1 MPFFQP
7 DVMADMTTQ
16 QQSEW
21 LLEMIDVSK
30 SFPGVKALDNVNL
43 RVRPH
48 SVHALMGENGAGKS
62 TLLKCLFGI
71 YEKDQGKIFFKGQ
84 EINFTS
90 SKEALENGVSMV
102 HQELNL
108 VLQRTVMDNMWLGRY
123 PTKGWF
129 IDHGKMYD
137 DTKRIFDE
145 LDIDI
150 DPKVKVATLSVS
162 QMQMIEIA
170 KAFSY
175 DAKIVIMDEPTS
187 SLTEKEVNHLFKIIN
202 KLKEKGCGIVYISH
216 KMEEIFQ
223 LCDEITIL
231 RDGQWVAT
239 QPLKGM
245 TMDQIIGM
253 MVGRELT
260 QRFPEKTN
268 QPKEVILEIEHLTAK
283 NQPSI
288 QDVTFNLHKGE
299 ILGIAGLVGA
309 KRTDIVETLFGIRDR
324 SQGSIKLHG
333 KEVANHNAHE
343 AIRNGFALVTEERRS
358 TGIYSRLDIAFNS
371 LIANMDNYKG
381 SMGLLSD
388 NKMKSDTQWVID
400 SMRVKTPTQQ
410 TQIGSLSGG
419 NQQKVIIGRWL
430 LTQPEILMLDEP
442 TRGIDVGAKFEI
454 YQLILEL
461 AKKDKGII
469 IISSEMPELLGITD
483 RIMVMSNGRV
493 AGIVNTKET
502 DQSEILRLASLYL

>member
-1 MPFFQP
+1 
-7 DVMADMTTQ
+7 
-16 QQSEW
+16 
-21 LLEMIDVSK
+21 MIDVSK

-309 KRTDIVETLFGIRDR
+309 KRTDIVETLFGIRER

-371 LIANMDNYKG
+371 LIANMDSYKG

>member
-1 MPFFQP
+1 
-7 DVMADMTTQ
+7 MTTE

-71 YEKDQGKIFFKGQ
+71 YEKDEGKIFLLGQ
-84 EINFTS
+84 EVNFTS

-123 PTKGWF
+123 PTRGLF
-129 IDHGKMYD
+129 IDHSKMFT
-137 DTKRIFDE
+137 DTKHIFDE

-150 DPKVKVATLSVS
+150 DPREKVANLTVS

-175 DAKIVIMDEPTS
+175 DAKVVIMDEPTS

-202 KLKEKGCGIVYISH
+202 KLKKKGCGIVYISH

-231 RDGQWVAT
+231 RDGQWITT
-239 QPLKGM
+239 QPLQGL

-268 QPKEVILEIEHLTAK
+268 QPKEVILEVEHLTAL

-288 QDVTFNLHKGE
+288 QDISFSLRKGE

-309 KRTDIVETLFGIRDR
+309 KRTDIVETLFGVRER
-324 SQGSIKLHG
+324 SQGSIRLHG
-333 KEVANHNAHE
+333 KEVQNRDAHE
-343 AIRNGFALVTEERRS
+343 AIHNGFALVTEERRS
-358 TGIYSRLDIAFNS
+358 TGIYAQLDISFNS
-371 LIANMDNYKG
+371 LIANMDKYKNG
-381 SMGLLSD
+381 MGLLS
-388 NKMKSDTQWVID
+388 NTRMKSDTQWVID
-400 SMRVKTPTQQ
+400 SMRVKTPSQRTN
-410 TQIGSLSGG
+410 IGSLSGG

-430 LTQPEILMLDEP
+430 LTQPEVLMLDEP

-461 AKKDKGII
+461 AKKDKGIV

-483 RIMVMSNGRV
+483 RILVMSNGRL

-502 DQSEILRLASLYL
+502 DQNEILRLASRYL

>member
-1 MPFFQP
+1 
-7 DVMADMTTQ
+7 
-16 QQSEW
+16 
-21 LLEMIDVSK
+21 MIDVSK

-71 YEKDQGKIFFKGQ
+71 YEKDQGKIFFKG
-84 EINFTS
+84 EEVNFTS

-202 KLKEKGCGIVYISH
+202 KLKDKGCGIVYISH

-371 LIANMDNYKG
+371 LIANMDSYKG

>member
-1 MPFFQP
+1 
-7 DVMADMTTQ
+7 
-16 QQSEW
+16 
-21 LLEMIDVSK
+21 MIDVSK

-71 YEKDQGKIFFKGQ
+71 YEKDQGKIFFKG
-84 EINFTS
+84 EEVNFTS

-150 DPKVKVATLSVS
+150 DPRVKVGTLSVS

-268 QPKEVILEIEHLTAK
+268 QPKEVILEVEHLTAK

-288 QDVTFNLHKGE
+288 KDVSFNLHKGE

-309 KRTDIVETLFGIRDR
+309 KRTDIVETLFGIRDH
-324 SQGSIKLHG
+324 SDGVIKLHG
-333 KEVANHNAHE
+333 KEVANRNAHE
-343 AIRNGFALVTEERRS
+343 AIQNGFALVTEERRS

-371 LIANMDNYKG
+371 LIANMDSYKG

>member
-1 MPFFQP
+1 
-7 DVMADMTTQ
+7 MADMTTQ

-108 VLQRTVMDNMWLGRY
+108 VLQRSVMDNMWLGRY
-123 PTKGWF
+123 PTRGWF

-150 DPKVKVATLSVS
+150 DPRVKVATLSVS

-202 KLKEKGCGIVYISH
+202 KLKDKGCGIVYISH

-371 LIANMDNYKG
+371 LIANMDSYKG

-410 TQIGSLSGG
+410 TQIGSFSGG

>member
-1 MPFFQP
+1 
-7 DVMADMTTQ
+7 MADMTTQ

-129 IDHGKMYD
+129 VDHGKMYE
-137 DTKRIFDE
+137 DTKHIFDE

-150 DPKVKVATLSVS
+150 DPRVKVGTLSVS

-268 QPKEVILEIEHLTAK
+268 QPKEVILEVEHLTAK

-309 KRTDIVETLFGIRDR
+309 KRTDIVETLFGIRDH
-324 SQGSIKLHG
+324 SGGVIKIHG
-333 KEVANHNAHE
+333 KVVANHTAHE
-343 AIRNGFALVTEERRS
+343 AILNGFALVTEERRS

-371 LIANMDNYKG
+371 LIANMDSYKG
-381 SMGLLSD
+381 SMGLLS
-388 NKMKSDTQWVID
+388 NTKMKSDTQWVID

>member
-7 DVMADMTTQ
+7 DVMADMTTR

-150 DPKVKVATLSVS
+150 DPRVKVGTLSVS

-202 KLKEKGCGIVYISH
+202 KLKDKGCGIVYISH

-239 QPLKGM
+239 QPLEGM

-268 QPKEVILEIEHLTAK
+268 QPKEVILEVEHLTAK

-288 QDVTFNLHKGE
+288 KDVCFNLHKGE

-309 KRTDIVETLFGIRDR
+309 KRTDIVETLFGIRDH
-324 SQGSIKLHG
+324 SDGVIKLHG
-333 KEVANHNAHE
+333 KEVANRNAHE
-343 AIRNGFALVTEERRS
+343 AIQNGFALVTEERRS

>member
-1 MPFFQP
+1 
-7 DVMADMTTQ
+7 MADMTTQ

-71 YEKDQGKIFFKGQ
+71 YEKDQGKIFFKGE
-84 EINFTS
+84 EINFSS
-90 SKEALENGVSMV
+90 SKQALENGVSMV

-202 KLKEKGCGIVYISH
+202 KLKDKGCGIVYISH

-371 LIANMDNYKG
+371 LIANMDSYKG

-461 AKKDKGII
+461 AKKEKGII

-483 RIMVMSNGRV
+483 RILVMSNGRV

>member
-1 MPFFQP
+1 
-7 DVMADMTTQ
+7 MADMTTQ

-202 KLKEKGCGIVYISH
+202 KLKDKGCGIVYISH

-239 QPLKGM
+239 QQLKGM

-288 QDVTFNLHKGE
+288 QDITFNLHKGE

-371 LIANMDNYKG
+371 LIANMDSYKG

>member
-1 MPFFQP
+1 
-7 DVMADMTTQ
+7 MADMTTQ

-371 LIANMDNYKG
+371 LIANMDSYKG

-483 RIMVMSNGRV
+483 RIIVMSNGRV

>member
-1 MPFFQP
+1 
-7 DVMADMTTQ
+7 MADMTTQ

-129 IDHGKMYD
+129 VDHHKMYD
-137 DTKRIFDE
+137 DTRRIFDE

-150 DPKVKVATLSVS
+150 DPRVKVGTLSVS

-202 KLKEKGCGIVYISH
+202 KLKDKGCGIVYISH

-239 QPLKGM
+239 QPLEGM

-268 QPKEVILEIEHLTAK
+268 QPKEVILEVEHLTAK

-288 QDVTFNLHKGE
+288 QDVSFNLHKGE

-309 KRTDIVETLFGIRDR
+309 KRTDIVETLFGIRDHSAGIIR
-324 SQGSIKLHG
+324 IHG
-333 KEVANHNAHE
+333 KVVANHTAHE
-343 AIRNGFALVTEERRS
+343 AILNGFALVTEERRS

-381 SMGLLSD
+381 SMGLLSN

-400 SMRVKTPTQQ
+400 AMRVKTPTQQ

-483 RIMVMSNGRV
+483 RILVMSNGRV

>member
-1 MPFFQP
+1 
-7 DVMADMTTQ
+7 MADMTTQ

-108 VLQRTVMDNMWLGRY
+108 VLQRSVMDNMWLGRY

-129 IDHGKMYD
+129 IDHGKMYE
-137 DTKRIFDE
+137 DTKRIFEE

-150 DPKVKVATLSVS
+150 DPRVKVATLSVS

-187 SLTEKEVNHLFKIIN
+187 SLTEKEVSHLFKIIN
-202 KLKEKGCGIVYISH
+202 KLKDKGCGIVYISH

-268 QPKEVILEIEHLTAK
+268 QPKEVILEVEHLTAK

-299 ILGIAGLVGA
+299 ILGVAGLVGA

-324 SQGSIKLHG
+324 SQGCIKLHG

-461 AKKDKGII
+461 AKKEKGII

>member
-1 MPFFQP
+1 
-7 DVMADMTTQ
+7 
-16 QQSEW
+16 
-21 LLEMIDVSK
+21 MIDVSK

-129 IDHGKMYD
+129 VDHGKMYE
-137 DTKRIFDE
+137 DTKHIFDE

-150 DPKVKVATLSVS
+150 DPRVKVGTLSVS

-268 QPKEVILEIEHLTAK
+268 QPKEVILEVEHLTAK

-309 KRTDIVETLFGIRDR
+309 KRTDIVETLFGIRDH
-324 SQGSIKLHG
+324 SGGVIKIHG
-333 KEVANHNAHE
+333 KVVANHTAHE
-343 AIRNGFALVTEERRS
+343 AILNGFALVTEERRS

-371 LIANMDNYKG
+371 LIANMDSYKG
-381 SMGLLSD
+381 SMGLLS
-388 NKMKSDTQWVID
+388 NTKMKSDTQWVID